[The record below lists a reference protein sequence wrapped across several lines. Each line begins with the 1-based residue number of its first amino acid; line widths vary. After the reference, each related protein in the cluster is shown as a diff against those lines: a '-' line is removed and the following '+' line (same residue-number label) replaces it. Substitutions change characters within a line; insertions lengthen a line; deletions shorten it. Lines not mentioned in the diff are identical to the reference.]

1 MRGNCPQ
8 FAIRAGAIMDRRN
21 LLAASAAA
29 LALPAMRANAT
40 PPPTMLVVSKS
51 GRAGT
56 YPTLAA
62 AFDRARALGRQAHVR
77 LESGIYEEKL
87 KLDIPGLHLSG
98 AGPASVLSF
107 GAASGLTDPQ
117 GKKWGTGGSATLTV
131 TAPGVILSNLTI
143 RNSFDYL
150 ENART
155 RAVDGAQAVALSIA
169 RGADRAIVRDCVIE
183 GYQDTLYVQ
192 ESCRA
197 LFTGC
202 TISGNVDFIFGG
214 ATAIFEQCEIRS
226 RFVPRAEVQ
235 GFVAAPST
243 PVEVP
248 AGLIFRNCR
257 LTREAGLPDDSVWLG
272 RPWRAGGNMRL
283 TGAALFDTCW
293 MDSHIRRDGWT
304 WMGYTDPEGVRR
316 HLTPA
321 EARLFEH
328 GSTGPGAGP
337 ASATRKMLDSAH
349 LRWFSREQ
357 AFGEWRPG

>member
-1 MRGNCPQ
+1 M
-8 FAIRAGAIMDRRN
+8 IDRRT
-21 LLAASAAA
+21 LIAGVAA
-29 LALPAMRANAT
+29 LAAT
-40 PPPTMLVVSKS
+40 PRARAASRATLTVSKS
-51 GRAGT
+51 GSPGT
-56 YPTLAA
+56 FPTLAA
-62 AFDRARALGRQAHVR
+62 AFDRARTLSRPAHVR
-77 LESGIYEEKL
+77 VEPGIYEEKI
-87 KLDIPGLHLSG
+87 KLDIPDLHLSG
-98 AGPASVLSF
+98 TGAASILSF

-117 GKKWGTGGSATLTV
+117 GKKWGTGGSATITV
-131 TAPGVILSNLTI
+131 TAPGAILSNLTI

-150 ENART
+150 HNART

-197 LFTGC
+197 WFTGC

-226 RFVPRAEVQ
+226 RFVPCAPLQ

-243 PVEVP
+243 PIEIP
-248 AGLIFRNCR
+248 AGLIFRSCR

-283 TGAALFDTCW
+283 TGAALYDGCW
-293 MDSHIRRDGWT
+293 MDAHIRRDGWT
-304 WMGYTDPEGVRR
+304 WMGYKDPGGVARQ
-316 HLTPA
+316 LTPA

-328 GSTGPGAGP
+328 VSTGPGAGP

-357 AFGEWRPG
+357 AFGDWRPAR

>member
-1 MRGNCPQ
+1 MIGRR
-8 FAIRAGAIMDRRN
+8 ALIAGAAT
-21 LLAASAAA
+21 LAAAPRAQAESRAA
-29 LALPAMRANAT
+29 
-40 PPPTMLVVSKS
+40 LVVSKS
-51 GRAGT
+51 GRPGT
-56 YPTLAA
+56 FATLAA
-62 AFDRARALGRQAHVR
+62 AFERARTLSRPAHVR
-77 LESGIYEEKL
+77 VEPGVYEEKL

-98 AGPASVLSF
+98 AGPSSTLSF
-107 GAASGLTDPQ
+107 GAAAGLTDAQ
-117 GKKWGTGGSATLTV
+117 GRKWGTGGSATLTV
-131 TAPGVILSNLTI
+131 TAPGVTLSNLTI

-197 LFTGC
+197 WFTGC

-214 ATAIFEQCEIRS
+214 ATALFEACEIRS
-226 RFVPRAEVQ
+226 RFVPGMAVQ

-248 AGLIFRNCR
+248 AGLIFRSCR
-257 LTREAGLPDDSVWLG
+257 LTRETGLPDDSVWLG

-283 TGAALFDTCW
+283 TGAALYDACW

-304 WMGYTDPEGVRR
+304 WMGYKDPEGVARQ
-316 HLTPA
+316 LTPA

-328 GSTGPGAGP
+328 ASTGPGAGP
-337 ASATRKMLDSAH
+337 AGVTRKMLDSTY
-349 LRWFSREQ
+349 LRWSSREQ
-357 AFGEWRPG
+357 AFGDWRPA